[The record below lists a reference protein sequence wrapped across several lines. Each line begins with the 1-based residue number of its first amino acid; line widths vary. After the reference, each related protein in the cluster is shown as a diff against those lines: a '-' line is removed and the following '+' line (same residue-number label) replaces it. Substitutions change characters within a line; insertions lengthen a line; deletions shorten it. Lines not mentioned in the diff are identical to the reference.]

1 MGKIR
6 GVAVSMPHP
15 GTIEPEN
22 ATLVEGT
29 TSNTPVQ
36 ERGNPHGQGQHTETP
51 RMAQQI
57 GTLNIGSDSD
67 YIPTDDTDTGKTH
80 EVLVSDYGCE
90 V

>member
-1 MGKIR
+1 MR
-6 GVAVSMPHP
+6 HP

-22 ATLVEGT
+22 ATLVEVT

-57 GTLNIGSDSD
+57 GTLNIEGDSD
-67 YIPTDDTDTGKTH
+67 YLPTDDTDTGTTH